1 MVKNLVSGTIL
12 ACFDLNSVP
21 KFSCMWVLP
30 LLDVIYCCKLSLHV
44 ISRKT
49 NEPNLRKW
57 QKKISG
63 PILTP
68 SPHTPNFFSWILLQL
83 NVKDCGKLSLYSIL
97 VPKLA

>member
-12 ACFDLNSVP
+12 ACFDLNLVP
-21 KFSCMWVLP
+21 KFSCVWVLP
-30 LLDVIYCCKLSLHV
+30 LLDVIYCCKLSLHA

-68 SPHTPNFFSWILLQL
+68 PPPLPPTPIFFLMDFAST
-83 NVKDCGKLSLYSIL
+83 KC
-97 VPKLA
+97 